1 MTLTDHKTGGSLCD
15 NNCISAKMC
24 IAVKF
29 EPEKKLNVEQLKYL
43 FNPKS
48 GDHCGFGTFKNQY
61 LVQTGGSAKDTQ

>member
-48 GDHCGFGTFKNQY
+48 GDHCGFGTF
-61 LVQTGGSAKDTQ
+61 